1 MTRRVPCGWL
11 THVTHGPTTRCP
23 YTVLPRA
30 IGHSIHPSAC
40 EEAGP
45 PLYVGALDDL
55 SEVLPPAAGL
65 KPERAALAGEGVIT
79 SYNPAQAE
87 NYLLGVEV
95 QGSVVTTLFNPAT
108 GKGAVLNI
116 DHGIATPVQE
126 SLERAVTALGPIDPA
141 QPIQAATV
149 GGDWLTMPG
158 DVLQQ
163 VNRALGL
170 QSVLTRPEHWLPGN
184 GLGGVTGVL
193 LDLKTGSLLV
203 WRFTSH
209 GRRAFYD
216 PLRQYPSF
224 EDENLRSRAQRFWQ
238 RLKEGRWQDIGQG
251 KYGNRVREVSV
262 KMGKG
267 IAAIALHELAE

>member
-1 MTRRVPCGWL
+1 VYCTR
-11 THVTHGPTTRCP
+11 
-23 YTVLPRA
+23 
-30 IGHSIHPSAC
+30 
-40 EEAGP
+40 
-45 PLYVGALDDL
+45 
-55 SEVLPPAAGL
+55 
-65 KPERAALAGEGVIT
+65 
-79 SYNPAQAE
+79 
-87 NYLLGVEV
+87 LG
-95 QGSVVTTLFNPAT
+95 F
-108 GKGAVLNI
+108 
-116 DHGIATPVQE
+116 GIACGP
-126 SLERAVTALGPIDPA
+126 SLAIY
-141 QPIQAATV
+141 
-149 GGDWLTMPG
+149 
-158 DVLQQ
+158 
-163 VNRALGL
+163 
-170 QSVLTRPEHWLPGN
+170 
-184 GLGGVTGVL
+184 GVTGVL